1 MEREEVIMCLEQ
13 MLTDANF
20 IETFPT
26 VQWLVKKDQLPTDY
40 IENWQGKF
48 RETLKSAI
56 CILKDL
62 E

>member
-26 VQWLVKKDQLPTDY
+26 VQWVVKKDQLPTDY
-40 IENWQGKF
+40 IENWQSKF
-48 RETLKSAI
+48 REALKSAI
-56 CILKDL
+56 CILKDR

>member
-13 MLTDANF
+13 MITDANF

-26 VQWLVKKDQLPTDY
+26 VQWVVKKDQLPTDY

-48 RETLKSAI
+48 KEALQTAI
-56 CILKDL
+56 HILKDQ

>member
-48 RETLKSAI
+48 REALKSAI
-56 CILKDL
+56 CILKDP